1 MDNLKKAISLIGM
14 TMLTLEYLEDLMN
27 DDEFKNIFVRE
38 MKRDA
43 KSFLRSSEKLI
54 NKISENGNTTVTDQM
69 QGVYLALSSMI
80 EEQILW
86 QKDEEETIKT

>member
-27 DDEFKNIFVRE
+27 DDEFKSIFVRE

-43 KSFLRSSEKLI
+43 KSFLRSSEKFI
-54 NKISENGNTTVTDQM
+54 NKIHENGNTTVTDQM

-86 QKDEEETIKT
+86 QKEVTETE

>member
-86 QKDEEETIKT
+86 QKDEVEEG

>member
-86 QKDEEETIKT
+86 QKDEVEDG

>member
-27 DDEFKNIFVRE
+27 DDEFKNVFVRE

-43 KSFLRSSEKLI
+43 KNFLRSSEKLI
-54 NKISENGNTTVTDQM
+54 NKIHENGNTTVTDQM

-86 QKDEEETIKT
+86 QKEEVVVKI